1 MDPVETKVSTEGFLP
16 ATRPIKEVRGL
27 SKSDI
32 ESVADRLMA
41 VIAPEQKNPVD
52 WLRTE
57 LSSVQSR
64 EAKIGVLELLI
75 KKFDLGKSFKEDIVL
90 IKRGGYRETTDRY
103 ERAIERFIPIFEKA
117 LKNGKLVAKGDVEG
131 FVEKIQ
137 SFAVIK

>member
-1 MDPVETKVSTEGFLP
+1 M
-16 ATRPIKEVRGL
+16 
-27 SKSDI
+27 
-32 ESVADRLMA
+32 
-41 VIAPEQKNPVD
+41 
-52 WLRTE
+52 RTE
-57 LSSVQSR
+57 LGSVQSR

-137 SFAVIK
+137 SFAVMK